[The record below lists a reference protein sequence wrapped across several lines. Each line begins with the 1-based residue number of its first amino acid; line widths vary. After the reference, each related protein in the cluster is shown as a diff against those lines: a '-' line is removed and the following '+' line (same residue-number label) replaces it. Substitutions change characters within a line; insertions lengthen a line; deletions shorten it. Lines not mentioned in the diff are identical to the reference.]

1 MFTQKQQQQLIDRYG
16 FSNAQ
21 VTRLLHGEDGGK
33 NVNAVIMHAKAL
45 LDLPLDQEAITVLAA
60 RSGGH
65 NRIDALIEHR
75 DVALNFGLGETYKL
89 LCKRNGCTE
98 FIEDYVEPMRR
109 DQKEFGYVLEP
120 YESPKPSVLPAEITS
135 HSYQHSSEWKL
146 FEFDPEADDY
156 LHSPM
161 EIEESLL
168 VLGLGDSQRP
178 PVGNGSVVNS
188 FSGGNKEYDPCV
200 QPQLKMDYVA

>member
-1 MFTQKQQQQLIDRYG
+1 MFTQKQQQLIDRYG
-16 FSNAQ
+16 FNDAQ

-45 LDLPLDQEAITVLAA
+45 LALPLDQAAITVLAA

-75 DVALNFGLGETYKL
+75 DIALNFGLGETYKL

-98 FIEDYVEPMRR
+98 FLEDYVEPIRR
-109 DQKEFGYVLEP
+109 DQKEFGYTLEP
-120 YESPKPSVLPAEITS
+120 YESPKPPVLPAEITS
-135 HSYQHSSEWKL
+135 HSYQPSSEWEL
-146 FEFDPEADDY
+146 FEFDSEDDDDPA
-156 LHSPM
+156 LM

-168 VLGLGDSQRP
+168 VDPSCP
-178 PVGNGSVVNS
+178 PAGNGLVVNS
-188 FSGGNKEYDPCV
+188 FGGVNKEYVPGLYRRDSPYM
-200 QPQLKMDYVA
+200 KI